1 MIGDSAAPE
10 ASTASAA
17 GLALDATRTAP
28 GGIRQR
34 IRHHAGTLALV
45 ALITLHELARRRW
58 ALVLALLLPL
68 AFFLV
73 RLDTYWTALRLL
85 SMGLG
90 WAAATLAL
98 FTAVSSRSVDRRL
111 TVTGASPI
119 TLVLGRQLAVLGLS
133 WGIGLL
139 YSALA
144 LVMIGDQLTRPAA
157 VPLMLLLTATAA
169 TPLGSLVAAAVPRDL
184 EGALLLLAIMAVQ
197 VLVDP
202 AESWTRVLPLW
213 SARELATYIL
223 DSADAVAASSSG
235 TSGSLNAGLAHGTA
249 YGLALGTIS
258 WLLGVLRLRTIRLP
272 EP

>member
-1 MIGDSAAPE
+1 MTG

-17 GLALDATRTAP
+17 GLALDATRAAP
-28 GGIRQR
+28 GGLRQR
-34 IRHHAGTLALV
+34 IRRHAGTLALV
-45 ALITLHELARRRW
+45 ALITLRELARRRW
-58 ALVLALLLPL
+58 ALMLALLLPL
-68 AFFLV
+68 VFFLV

-111 TVTGASPI
+111 TVTGASP
-119 TLVLGRQLAVLGLS
+119 TALVLGRQLAVLALS
-133 WGIGLL
+133 WSIGLL

-169 TPLGSLVAAAVPRDL
+169 TPLGALVAAVVPRDL

-223 DSADAVAASSSG
+223 DSADAVAASSSR
-235 TSGSLNAGLAHGTA
+235 TSSSLNAGLAHGTA

>member
-1 MIGDSAAPE
+1 
-10 ASTASAA
+10 
-17 GLALDATRTAP
+17 
-28 GGIRQR
+28 
-34 IRHHAGTLALV
+34 
-45 ALITLHELARRRW
+45 
-58 ALVLALLLPL
+58 
-68 AFFLV
+68 
-73 RLDTYWTALRLL
+73 
-85 SMGLG
+85 MGLG

-223 DSADAVAASSSG
+223 DSADAVAAGELVMRQSVRAVLAVQVPISGRMSLASSRQRC
-235 TSGSLNAGLAHGTA
+235 
-249 YGLALGTIS
+249 
-258 WLLGVLRLRTIRLP
+258 VLR
-272 EP
+272 EK

>member
-10 ASTASAA
+10 DSTASAA

-111 TVTGASPI
+111 TVTGASP
-119 TLVLGRQLAVLGLS
+119 TALVLGRQLAVLG
-133 WGIGLL
+133 
-139 YSALA
+139 
-144 LVMIGDQLTRPAA
+144 
-157 VPLMLLLTATAA
+157 
-169 TPLGSLVAAAVPRDL
+169 
-184 EGALLLLAIMAVQ
+184 
-197 VLVDP
+197 
-202 AESWTRVLPLW
+202 
-213 SARELATYIL
+213 
-223 DSADAVAASSSG
+223 
-235 TSGSLNAGLAHGTA
+235 
-249 YGLALGTIS
+249 
-258 WLLGVLRLRTIRLP
+258 
-272 EP
+272 